1 MSVMRRMAHSR
12 LKPTV
17 CRVLKFG
24 FLFFAASILN
34 GAAKPDT
41 AAPVLISTDG
51 GGPKWKTT
59 EQLKSFAA
67 QGDPK
72 ACLEL
77 GDLLLEGTETPRD
90 VHRAAGLFEQAAKGG
105 EINGWFRLG
114 KISHDGLDGPVDY
127 ARALGYFTLA
137 ARAGIGEA
145 QHNLGAMLVS
155 GRGVK
160 RNYVEGLAWLIIA
173 AKSGV
178 GVDTEA
184 QLRTR
189 LAKRPQEIAAAEARA
204 AELAKDLARPA
215 GSIDRVEM
223 PGQVTM
229 PGAEQARTSPMVSR
243 TMEKPVI
250 ASPVAPKLVLPV
262 TPELELPRAPS
273 KKP

>member
-1 MSVMRRMAHSR
+1 MRRVAHSR
-12 LKPTV
+12 FQPTV
-17 CRVLKFG
+17 RDVLTFG
-24 FLFFAASILN
+24 LLFFADPILG
-34 GAAKPDT
+34 GAAKPDS
-41 AAPVLISTDG
+41 AAPVLIATDG

-67 QGDPK
+67 QDDPK

-77 GDLLLEGTETPRD
+77 GDLFLEGAEVPRD
-90 VHRAAGLFEQAAKGG
+90 VHRAVALFEQAAKGG
-105 EINGWFRLG
+105 EPNGWFRLG

-127 ARALGYFTLA
+127 ARALGYFTRA
-137 ARAGIGEA
+137 ARAGVGEA

-178 GVDTEA
+178 GADTEA
-184 QLRTR
+184 QVRTR
-189 LAKRPQEIAAAEARA
+189 LAKRPQEIATAEARA

-215 GSIDRVEM
+215 VPNERVET
-223 PGQVTM
+223 PGQVAM

-243 TMEKPVI
+243 TVEKPVI
-250 ASPVAPKLVLPV
+250 AIPVAPKLVLPV
-262 TPELELPRAPS
+262 TPELELPRAPI